1 MELLFGE
8 DRRGGIWGDI
18 RWASSGCLLYLVE
31 NEYAIETR
39 EVATIFSYFYISLR
53 LVNSPP
59 RFQ

>member
-1 MELLFGE
+1 MELPFGE

-39 EVATIFSYFYISLR
+39 EVATNIFIFLY
-53 LVNSPP
+53 LVTT
-59 RFQ
+59 R